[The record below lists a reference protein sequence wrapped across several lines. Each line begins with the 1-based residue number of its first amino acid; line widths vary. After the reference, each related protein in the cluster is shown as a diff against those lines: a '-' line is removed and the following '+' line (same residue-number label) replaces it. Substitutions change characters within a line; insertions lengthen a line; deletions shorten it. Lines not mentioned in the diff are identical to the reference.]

1 MPAPSISTTRT
12 VKNEKMNP
20 KVMLKYATVTK
31 IYATE
36 LILGVVRNDGRWHKK
51 IFPTSQRPTT
61 TTQKTTTTTQE
72 TTTATQKTIRT
83 TQKTNG
89 IERLEVAIVETLVL
103 IVFVSFLFY

>member
-1 MPAPSISTTRT
+1 MSVKGGCVPGPKKEKDHECSDMSGTTICT
-12 VKNEKMNP
+12 CNKHLCN
-20 KVMLKYATVTK
+20 
-31 IYATE
+31 
-36 LILGVVRNDGRWHKK
+36 GNDLD
-51 IFPTSQRPTT
+51 TT
-61 TTQKTTTTTQE
+61 TTAQNTTTVAQKTTTTTQE